1 QAPTTPARL
10 AATDATVAPRSST
23 VRARPE
29 PVAAFRGIRMPMRRM
44 LLLVLLAC
52 LALGGVRA
60 QAAPLQADCS
70 FTQGFATL
78 HSLIPD
84 VVGDCVANALPQ
96 PSGDVQ
102 QQTANGMLVWRKGA
116 NGPAFPNGAT
126 PGINGPGGRQGG
138 SNARVFPGEQ
148 GAGCDGSAVSPPP
161 APTATPS
168 AAAAGG
174 GQAGRMGGWLR

>member
-1 QAPTTPARL
+1 LVAPRVCPIDSPVSAGPPPPVASAPGIPPRRRLTRQPVIHVGAAFRLHLPRSQAPTTPARL

-29 PVAAFRGIRMPMRRM
+29 PVGASERIRMHVRRM

-60 QAAPLQADCS
+60 QAPPLHADCS

-102 QQTANGMLVWRKGA
+102 QQTANGM
-116 NGPAFPNGAT
+116 
-126 PGINGPGGRQGG
+126 
-138 SNARVFPGEQ
+138 
-148 GAGCDGSAVSPPP
+148 
-161 APTATPS
+161 
-168 AAAAGG
+168 
-174 GQAGRMGGWLR
+174 